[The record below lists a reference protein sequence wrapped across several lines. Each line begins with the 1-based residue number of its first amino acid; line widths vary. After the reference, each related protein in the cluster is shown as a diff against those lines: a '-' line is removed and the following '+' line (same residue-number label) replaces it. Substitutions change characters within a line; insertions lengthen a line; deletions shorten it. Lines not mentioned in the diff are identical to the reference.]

1 MGNPSPPGEG
11 RGEGNGTCRGPVSVV
26 FCPASASLQRPAQ
39 EELHPLPF
47 PSPSARHWSQVTFQ
61 SIEGAHD
68 GGDFFQPACQGHAT
82 GRPARGLARVAAN
95 LGQP

>member
-47 PSPSARHWSQVTFQ
+47 PSPS
-61 SIEGAHD
+61 
-68 GGDFFQPACQGHAT
+68 
-82 GRPARGLARVAAN
+82 GRGEASDLVV
-95 LGQP
+95 LGSRPVI

>member
-47 PSPSARHWSQVTFQ
+47 PSPSGLGFPTNSSGFF
-61 SIEGAHD
+61 D
-68 GGDFFQPACQGHAT
+68 G
-82 GRPARGLARVAAN
+82 
-95 LGQP
+95 LGQAAYRGP